1 MNKPIFILFLF
12 LSLSA
17 GPAVAAP
24 SICEKLLTY
33 TKAKAIDATLN
44 LMATMKGLPKYLKQ
58 IEESKQNGDYLNYAN
73 FGEMGL
79 AELGIAVRY
88 NQKKLEALNTGRPL
102 IIVANHHLGIAD
114 GLALQYLAS
123 RSRTDKPSLL
133 FLARWIEKLLP
144 HAIFGDE
151 RKWGTA
157 IPVEINKPKPSD
169 PLFDSKMNDVKAFNS
184 SWSRTSL
191 KVLKS
196 GGALIIFPAGHVAS
210 IEQDGG
216 KYPNNVYDSPG
227 SWTDSVLDLA
237 RLGKADIV
245 FAYVESVNSKSF
257 YTDRKRFG
265 GGDKERV
272 IWFFSEAV
280 AKKNQ
285 SIDIFLSEPMSFQA
299 IQTTFAQ
306 TFESSRQSLEADPL
320 LMAELMRRYTYKLKD
335 LYPQRLDV
343 KDLPQKIPTRGR

>member
-1 MNKPIFILFLF
+1 MNRLILLLFLLLAF
-12 LSLSA
+12 QAQPVL
-17 GPAVAAP
+17 AAP
-24 SICEKLLTY
+24 SFCEKLLTY
-33 TKAKAIDATLN
+33 SKAKAIDTTLN
-44 LMATMKGLPKYLKQ
+44 LMATIKGLPKYLKQ
-58 IEESKQNGDYLNYAN
+58 IEESKQSGDYLNYAN

-123 RSRTDKPSLL
+123 RSRTNKPSLL

-144 HAIFGDE
+144 HAIFGDD
-151 RKWGTA
+151 RQWGTA

-169 PLFDSKMNDVKAFNS
+169 PLYDSKMSDVKAFNS
-184 SWSRTSL
+184 SWSRISL
-191 KVLKS
+191 KVLKN
-196 GGALIIFPAGHVAS
+196 GGALVIFPAGHVAS
-210 IEQDGG
+210 IENDGT
-216 KYPNNVYDSPG
+216 KYPDNVYDSPG

-245 FAYVESVNSKSF
+245 FAYVDSVNSKSF

-280 AKKNQ
+280 AKKDQ
-285 SIDIFLSEPMSFQA
+285 SLDVYLSDPMNLSTVHA
-299 IQTTFAQ
+299 ALSLA
-306 TFESSRQSLEADPL
+306 FETSRQALESDSQ
-320 LMAELMRRYTYKLKD
+320 LMAEHMRRFTYKLKE
-335 LYPQRLDV
+335 LYPQRLDI
-343 KDLPQKIPTRGR
+343 KDLPQKIKAKGR